1 MSAALSEA
9 SASSSTPSTAGEI
22 AARDARRAD
31 AASALASAGSAAG
44 GAGGESSAGTA
55 AAGEP
60 TPGEPG
66 ARGTHGAAAACP
78 GAPAPVDNNAC
89 AATLSPAEQRPYL
102 LHWRLYLDSI
112 LGYCEGFDSGEDY
125 QCAGALWLARLAVA
139 LRPPPA
145 AATREAWQ
153 NALTLLL
160 LDIPADARGAWNNW
174 VTNPDILEGVMEC
187 AREVAQQAPLELRA
201 RAGTGR
207 VGDDARQ
214 RLNEVK
220 KATTGHWQRR
230 IQLVRAEA
238 GKVEGGEEEEEDEEE
253 EEEEDEEEDQED
265 EE

>member
-1 MSAALSEA
+1 MSAAAGGSTLSEA
-9 SASSSTPSTAGEI
+9 GASSSTPGTAGEI
-22 AARDARRAD
+22 AARDASAG

-44 GAGGESSAGTA
+44 GESSAGAA

-60 TPGEPG
+60 IPGEPG
-66 ARGTHGAAAACP
+66 ARGAAAACP
-78 GAPAPVDNNAC
+78 GAPAPVDTAAPAPVVDNNAC
-89 AATLSPAEQRPYL
+89 ATLSPAEQRPYL
-102 LHWRLYLDSI
+102 LHWRLYLHSI

-160 LDIPADARGAWNNW
+160 VDIPADACGAWNSW
-174 VTNPDILEGVMEC
+174 VTNPDILEGVSEC
-187 AREVAQQAPLELRA
+187 ASEVAQQAPLELRA

-207 VGDDARQ
+207 VGDDARE

-238 GKVEGGEEEEEDEEE
+238 RKVEGSEEEEEGAEE
-253 EEEEDEEEDQED
+253 
-265 EE
+265 